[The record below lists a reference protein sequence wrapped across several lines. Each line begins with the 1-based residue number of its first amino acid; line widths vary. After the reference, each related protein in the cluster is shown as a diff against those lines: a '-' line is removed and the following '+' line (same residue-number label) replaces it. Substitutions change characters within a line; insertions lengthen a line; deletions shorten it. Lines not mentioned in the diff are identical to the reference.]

1 MRCLQRCSVVK
12 HVHALFDC
20 AVVEHAL
27 QLAGDLLL
35 SRVRFVILCVVV
47 VWLLSKTP
55 LFFLC
60 LWATVIKRSQ
70 SNASANRIYLVNPPG
85 DIMAQERGVQCPI
98 HFHFRKS
105 FLLFLSTLCVWF
117 VGLLTPRCDGAAVVA
132 RLRHDSW
139 KGCRSFCALH
149 ARV

>member
-1 MRCLQRCSVVK
+1 M
-12 HVHALFDC
+12 HALFDC

-98 HFHFRKS
+98 HFHFFENRFVVS
-105 FLLFLSTLCVWF
+105 FNTLRLVCWF
-117 VGLLTPRCDGAAVVA
+117 VDTALRWGCSGRSVA
-132 RLRHDSW
+132 P
-139 KGCRSFCALH
+139 
-149 ARV
+149 